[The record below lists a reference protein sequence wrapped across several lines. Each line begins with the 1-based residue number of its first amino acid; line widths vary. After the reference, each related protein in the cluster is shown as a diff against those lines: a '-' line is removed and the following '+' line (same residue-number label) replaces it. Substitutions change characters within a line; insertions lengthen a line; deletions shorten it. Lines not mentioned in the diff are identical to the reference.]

1 MLNKTG
7 RNDLCPCGSGQKFKK
22 CCLSKQHSPVSSL
35 VWQKMRRVEGELMP
49 ILLEHATKYYG
60 REAIEEAWDEF
71 SLWVDLPMDSDSP
84 DFEMTFIP
92 WLLYNWVPDNIE
104 KEPIDHLPETTI
116 AQHYVQN
123 KSARVDT
130 FQRRFIEAACSSPFS
145 FYLVKDCIP
154 GQNITLQDL
163 LLNHE
168 VTVLERTASKSL
180 APGTLIFCRIV
191 TLDSDSII
199 LGLGTTPI
207 PGHFLDMIIE
217 QRQLMAEN
225 NLPQSALT
233 PGQVPTLPI
242 ELLHEYD
249 IELRQLYFDV
259 SVEVLNP
266 QMPSMQNTDGD
277 ELALTKLFY
286 TLNCTPREALEALAS
301 LAMEPLE
308 DLLKHSFF
316 NSEGT
321 LISINFS
328 WLKKGNSRNSGWN
341 NTVMGEIHINQ
352 HSLTI
357 DVNSKERADVIKRKI
372 SYRLGKR
379 AAFSHEVIE
388 SLEKMISENQGV
400 QSPDSDLATQQ
411 HNELMALPEVQEHLK
426 KITQQHWKY
435 WLDTALPALKGQTPR
450 QASKTPVGRERLEAL
465 LLDFEE
471 RSGTDPILNPDIN
484 ELRRQLKMFKF

>member
-1 MLNKTG
+1 MA
-7 RNDLCPCGSGQKFKK
+7 Q
-22 CCLSKQHSPVSSL
+22 QHSSVSSI
-35 VWQKMRRVEGELMP
+35 VWQKMRRVEVELLP

-60 REAIEEAWDEF
+60 PEAIEEAWDEF
-71 SLWVDLPMDSDSP
+71 SLWDDIPMDPDNS
-84 DFEMTFIP
+84 DFEITFIP
-92 WLLYNWVPDNIE
+92 WFLYNWVPDNIE
-104 KEPIDHLPETTI
+104 KETSDHLPETTI

-130 FQRRFIEAACSSPFS
+130 FQRRFIEAACSRHFS

-168 VTVLERTASKSL
+168 VTVQERTASKSL

-191 TLDSDSII
+191 TLDGDSII
-199 LGLGTTPI
+199 FGVGTTPI
-207 PGHFLDMIIE
+207 PGHFLNMIIE

-249 IELRQLYFDV
+249 IELRQLYFDIII
-259 SVEVLNP
+259 EVWNP
-266 QMPSMQNTDGD
+266 QMPSMHNTDGD
-277 ELALTKLFY
+277 ELALTKLIY
-286 TLNCTPREALEALAS
+286 TLNCTPREALDALAS
-301 LAMEPLE
+301 LAMEPAE
-308 DLLKHSFF
+308 SLLQHGVF

-321 LISINFS
+321 LISIEFS

-341 NTVMGEIHINQ
+341 NTVLGEILINQ

-357 DVNSKERADVIKRKI
+357 DVNSKERADAIKRKI
-372 SYRLGKR
+372 SSRLGKR
-379 AAFSHEVIE
+379 AVFSHAVIE
-388 SLEKMISENQGV
+388 PLEKMIAENHAE

-411 HNELMALPEVQEHLK
+411 HNELMALPEVQEHLRN
-426 KITQQHWKY
+426 ITQQHWKD

-450 QASKTPVGRERLEAL
+450 QASKTPLGRERLEAL

-471 RSGTDPILNPDIN
+471 RSGTDPILNPDIS
-484 ELRRQLKMFKF
+484 ELRRQLKMNK

>member
-1 MLNKTG
+1 MINKTG

-22 CCLSKQHSPVSSL
+22 CCLSKQHSPVSSI
-35 VWQKMRRVEGELMP
+35 VWQKMRRVEGELLP

-60 REAIEEAWDEF
+60 TEVIEEAWDEF
-71 SLWVDLPMDSDSP
+71 SLWADLPMDP
-84 DFEMTFIP
+84 DNPEFEMTFIP

-104 KEPIDHLPETTI
+104 KEPTDHLPETTI

-123 KSARVDT
+123 KSACIDT
-130 FQRRFIEAACSSPFS
+130 FQRRFIEAACSRHFS

-163 LLNHE
+163 LLNYT
-168 VTVLERTASKSL
+168 VTVQERTASTSL
-180 APGTLIFCRIV
+180 EPGTLIFCRVV

-199 LGLGTTPI
+199 YGIGTTPI

-217 QRQLMAEN
+217 QRQLMAES
-225 NLPQSALT
+225 NLSQSALT

-242 ELLHEYD
+242 ELLHEFD
-249 IELRQLYFDV
+249 IELRELYFDI
-259 SVEVLNP
+259 SIEVWNP
-266 QMPSMQNTDGD
+266 QMPSMHNTDGD

-286 TLNCTPREALEALAS
+286 TLNCTPREALDALAT
-301 LAMEPLE
+301 LAMDPAD
-308 DLLKHSFF
+308 DLLQDGVF

-321 LISINFS
+321 LISIDFS
-328 WLKKGNSRNSGWN
+328 WLKKGNLRNAGWN

-357 DVNSKERADVIKRKI
+357 DVNSKERADAIKRKI

-379 AAFSHEVIE
+379 AVFSHEVIE
-388 SLEKMISENQGV
+388 SLEKMIAENHIM
-400 QSPDSDLATQQ
+400 QSPDSSLATQQ
-411 HNELMALPEVQEHLK
+411 HDELMALPEVQAQLK
-426 KITQQHWKY
+426 KITEQHWKD

-450 QASKTPVGRERLEAL
+450 QASKTPLGRERLEAL

-471 RSGTDPILNPDIN
+471 RSGTDPILNPDIS
-484 ELRRQLKMFKF
+484 ELRRQLKMNK